1 MTSEKEEIKK
11 RLVKEYEKRLDE
23 TLNEGYGKTLW
34 NMEDEVQV
42 IKDDMGKAV
51 LAAKLKLKKNKESGG
66 V

>member
-1 MTSEKEEIKK
+1 M
-11 RLVKEYEKRLDE
+11 DE

-51 LAAKLKLKKNKESGG
+51 LAAKLPKIIKVGLRRIWNFPETERNGWMKYSRNIL
-66 V
+66 

>member
-23 TLNEGYGKTLW
+23 TLNEGHGKTLW